1 VLCCFVLYCAVLYC
15 AALYCTCGTVL
26 YCTRVDLPIGN
37 QGPGPSDNFYLP
49 PTLSIPLTHATS
61 LRHTKSP
68 HIPSPHIMSPTM
80 SHQRNITHVF
90 DLKGS
95 SRARYVNVEQQT
107 TQGGGSSDKESG
119 REKEKERGRV
129 DSIDE
134 ALMKRRRAR
143 RLKAAAS
150 AASSSTST
158 SAATNSGFGTSSG
171 TGSKVPDSTDR
182 THAQSVDNTQKKAE
196 YSSSSSASNSMTQ
209 VLLDDNLMELTNGRP
224 FPLKH
229 RAKVPYYTTPYCTV
243 LHCTELYCTV
253 LYCTEL
259 HIIFPTLSYH
269 SLPRLTLIHHT
280 ALHLTF
286 PYLIVPLNDSICV
299 ASKQMHFNRRIILSS
314 PSFSHTD
321 VRALYSDHTK
331 KPALF
336 RPIERSY

>member
-1 VLCCFVLYCAVLYC
+1 MISPNI
-15 AALYCTCGTVL
+15 T
-26 YCTRVDLPIGN
+26 
-37 QGPGPSDNFYLP
+37 
-49 PTLSIPLTHATS
+49 
-61 LRHTKSP
+61 SP
-68 HIPSPHIMSPTM
+68 HIPSHHIISPSM

-158 SAATNSGFGTSSG
+158 STATNSGFGTSSG

-182 THAQSVDNTQKKAE
+182 THAQSVDHSQKKAE
-196 YSSSSSASNSMTQ
+196 SSSSSSASNSMTQ

-229 RAKVPYYTTPYCTV
+229 RAKV
-243 LHCTELYCTV
+243 LYCTV
-253 LYCTEL
+253 LNC
-259 HIIFPTLSYH
+259 TLSY
-269 SLPRLTLIHHT
+269 L
-280 ALHLTF
+280 
-286 PYLIVPLNDSICV
+286 PYLT
-299 ASKQMHFNRRIILSS
+299 ILYL
-314 PSFSHTD
+314 D
-321 VRALYSDHTK
+321 
-331 KPALF
+331 
-336 RPIERSY
+336 